1 MYVLLDQGCTLFF
14 VTPVV
19 AKKFDAL
26 LDILHKPFLVS
37 TPVGESIVAK
47 RVYRNCPVSCRNR
60 VSNVHLVELHM
71 LNFDIILGMDWLHDS
86 LATIDCRIRVVR
98 FNYPNEPI
106 VEWKGRN
113 SIPTGHIISCLKA
126 CKK

>member
-1 MYVLLDQGCTLFF
+1 MTCMLESFLFLLYALVDPRTTLSFF
-14 VTPVV
+14 TPLI
-19 AKKFDAL
+19 AKRL
-26 LDILHKPFLVS
+26 EILPDILHEPFLVS

-86 LATIDCRIRVVR
+86 FSTIGCRIRVVR
-98 FNYPNEPI
+98 FNFPNEPI
-106 VEWKGRN
+106 VQWKN
-113 SIPTGHIISCLKA
+113 
-126 CKK
+126 